1 MPTQSDAFPHIAHAS
16 STPVTQPSV
25 GVDIGGTH
33 TRIGLFASLDEPTFT
48 LLARFP
54 TQQAY
59 AQQVEQICTTLHEHG
74 LLNSLAGIGVSIAG
88 RLALDGRLVTIAPNL
103 PAYVQQPL
111 AADLEA
117 CLGCPARLA
126 HDTICGL
133 LGEKRFGVLM
143 SSERC
148 AYVTLSTGTGAAI
161 HLEKAGVGMTVSIE
175 IGHQLLDG
183 SELRCLCGQVGCL
196 EPFTGGRQL
205 EQRYGRP
212 IEQLQD
218 PAFWETFSD
227 KLALGLVNLAQ
238 LTKVEVIAVSGA
250 IALHNPFLLPLLQQK
265 IDARLNWTRLTLVLA
280 DLKEDAPLI
289 GAALLLATPEESI
302 LH

>member
-1 MPTQSDAFPHIAHAS
+1 MPTQSDTLAHAAHLS
-16 STPVTQPSV
+16 STPMMLPAV
-25 GVDIGGTH
+25 GVDIGGTN
-33 TRIGLFASLDEPTFT
+33 TRIGLFSSLDAPTFT
-48 LLARFP
+48 LLARFS
-54 TQQAY
+54 TQQEY
-59 AQQVEQICTTLHEHG
+59 ARQVEQIYVTLREHG
-74 LLNSLAGIGVSIAG
+74 LLNALAGIGVSIGG
-88 RLALDGRLVTIAPNL
+88 RLALDGRMVTIAPNL
-103 PAYVQQPL
+103 LDYVQQPL

-117 CLGCPARLA
+117 GLGCPARLA
-126 HDTICGL
+126 HDPVCGL
-133 LGEKRFGVLM
+133 LGEKRFGVLTP
-143 SSERC
+143 SERC

-161 HLEKAGVGMTVSIE
+161 HLEKAGVGVTVSIE

-183 SELRCLCGQVGCL
+183 NELRCLCGQVGCL

-265 IDARLNWTRLTLVLA
+265 IDARLNWTRLVLIPA
-280 DLKEDAPLI
+280 RLKEDAPLV